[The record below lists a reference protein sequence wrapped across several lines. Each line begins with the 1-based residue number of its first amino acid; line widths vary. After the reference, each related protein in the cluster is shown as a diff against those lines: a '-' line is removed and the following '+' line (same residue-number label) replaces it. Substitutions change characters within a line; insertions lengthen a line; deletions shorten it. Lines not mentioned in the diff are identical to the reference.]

1 MRSDYN
7 IVSPAERLANGVVQS
22 VNVVLAVTGCVALGV
37 LVGTQA
43 DPMQL
48 AALAVYGTGL
58 LAMVG
63 ASALYAWGRAGRR
76 HTLYRH
82 LDHAAILV
90 MIAGTYTPF
99 IVISFGGMQGRRLL
113 ALVWA
118 VALVGIVGVDEEYRA
133 DTPWLRRQRVE
144 RLHFTGI
151 ARNQHDCL
159 PREAFP
165 PCRNSGRAADRSQ
178 LGKAEKARGKG
189 PLLGNAGATRPERP
203 RRLDWTIEG
212 RNNDSYHSSECWAP
226 HRGAFY
232 ELGMLLVEFSVL
244 EIPHDVP

>member
-118 VALVGIVGVDEEYRA
+118 VALVGIVGVDEEYGLIHHGCGGSVLSVCISRA
-133 DTPWLRRQRVE
+133 SHEINMTAFRE
-144 RLHFTGI
+144 RHFRPAETAEGP
-151 ARNQHDCL
+151 L
-159 PREAFP
+159 TEANWV
-165 PCRNSGRAADRSQ
+165 R
-178 LGKAEKARGKG
+178 LKKLVEKARFWEM
-189 PLLGNAGATRPERP
+189 PERHDQSG
-203 RRLDWTIEG
+203 LDGLIG
-212 RNNDSYHSSECWAP
+212 R
-226 HRGAFY
+226 
-232 ELGMLLVEFSVL
+232 
-244 EIPHDVP
+244 